1 MKKREVPPTVTSNK
15 NISTDLKNFEDSK
28 PFNFNAELKRLK
40 RKIKYLEQKCIL
52 DGFLSAEEFME
63 ITRKV
68 QQLMIKA
75 SKNHQNGGNQQ

>member
-75 SKNHQNGGNQQ
+75 SKNHQNGGYQH

>member
-1 MKKREVPPTVTSNK
+1 MKKREVPPTATSYK

-28 PFNFNAELKRLK
+28 PFNFNRELKRLR
-40 RKIKYLEQKCIL
+40 RKVKYLEQKCIL
-52 DGFLSAEEFME
+52 DGWVSAEEFME

-75 SKNHQNGGNQQ
+75 TETNQNRGNQH